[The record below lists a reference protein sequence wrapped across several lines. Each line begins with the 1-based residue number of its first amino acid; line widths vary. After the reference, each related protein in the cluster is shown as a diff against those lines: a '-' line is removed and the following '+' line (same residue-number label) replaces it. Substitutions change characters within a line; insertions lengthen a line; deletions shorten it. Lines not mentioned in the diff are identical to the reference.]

1 MLQTQDAEEQWK
13 PYKRII
19 HGPFRSA
26 RGEINHGCYRRR
38 QFREDRLHL
47 IYKNLENKLAI
58 KGGICLR
65 KAICH

>member
-47 IYKNLENKLAI
+47 IYEIWKTNLQL
-58 KGGICLR
+58 
-65 KAICH
+65 KAKYV